1 MNASAKIQH
10 EEWMSEDDIAIYDQ
24 MISMGRLQIGKE
36 IAKNEEYL
44 LHIASMITLKQ
55 MKGMMVSLDDPTIA
69 ELKKIHQEHL
79 DAGLI
84 FETPIS
90 EWYESARVLQK
101 PYLDPAVEKEINE
114 ANAMT
119 SNLVIDKSTSN
130 IADEPVDD
138 IKEGYVKIV
147 ARPEPVMVEATPE
160 PVMVE
165 ATPEPEPVEAT
176 PEPS

>member
-69 ELKKIHQEHL
+69 ELKKIHKEHQE
-79 DAGLI
+79 AGLI
-84 FETPIS
+84 FETPVS
-90 EWYESARVLQK
+90 DWYESARVLRE
-101 PYLDPAVEKEINE
+101 PYLAPEVEKEINE

-119 SNLVIDKSTSN
+119 SNLIIDKSTSN

-138 IKEGYVKIV
+138 IKEDWVKLV
-147 ARPEPVMVEATPE
+147 EPVGRPDPEPVVVEATP
-160 PVMVE
+160 
-165 ATPEPEPVEAT
+165 
-176 PEPS
+176 

>member
-1 MNASAKIQH
+1 MDTSKIAH
-10 EEWMSEDDIAIYDQ
+10 PDWMSEDDIAIYDQ

-36 IAKNEEYL
+36 LAKNEEYL

-55 MKGMMVSLDDPTIA
+55 LKGMMLDLDDPTIA
-69 ELKKIHQEHL
+69 ELKRIHKEHL

-84 FETPIS
+84 FETPVS
-90 EWYESARVLQK
+90 EWYESARVLRQ

-119 SNLVIDKSTSN
+119 SNLVI
-130 IADEPVDD
+130 ADEPVDVID
-138 IKEGYVKIV
+138 ELKEGWVKPV
-147 ARPEPVMVEATPE
+147 FARPEPV
-160 PVMVE
+160 
-165 ATPEPEPVEAT
+165 VEAT